1 MKLYLKGRLIMRDS
15 KRFNSSSYQW
25 DKNPDYNKIFL
36 TSQEN
41 YFNDLLKAKG
51 YVFLN
56 EVYKAL
62 GIRESRFGQ
71 RMGWKSGGSKI
82 NFNATEKS
90 NGEFELRFTNLKDI
104 LDALPEY

>member
-1 MKLYLKGRLIMRDS
+1 MRDS
-15 KRFNSSSYQW
+15 KRFNSSSYRW
-25 DKNPDYNKIFL
+25 DKNPEYNKIFL
-36 TSQEN
+36 ISQEN

-71 RMGWKSGGSKI
+71 RMGWKAGDQVI
-82 NFNATEKS
+82 NFNAKEKPHE
-90 NGEFELRFTNLKDI
+90 EFELRFTNLKDI

>member
-1 MKLYLKGRLIMRDS
+1 MRDS
-15 KRFNSSSYQW
+15 KRFNSSSYRW
-25 DKNPDYNKIFL
+25 DKNPEYNKIFL
-36 TSQEN
+36 ISQEN

-71 RMGWKSGGSKI
+71 RMGWKAGDQVIK
-82 NFNATEKS
+82 FYTKEKPHE
-90 NGEFELRFTNLKDI
+90 EFELRFTNLKDI

>member
-15 KRFNSSSYQW
+15 KRFNSRSYQW
-25 DKNPDYNKIFL
+25 TKTPEYNKIFL
-36 TSQEN
+36 KSQEN

-56 EVYKAL
+56 EVYKSL
-62 GIRESRFGQ
+62 GIPETRFGQ
-71 RMGWKSGGSKI
+71 RMGWKAGGQAI
-82 NFNATEKS
+82 NMHATEKS
-90 NGEFELRFTNLKDI
+90 DGEFELRFTNLKDI